1 MKKDNNFYALLLAGG
16 SGTRFW
22 PASRVSLPKQ
32 FIDLT
37 GSGETLIQETFNR
50 INKII
55 KTKNIF
61 ISTNEKYKSLLLKQI
76 PETSVS
82 NLICEPL
89 KRNTAPSI
97 LYASLKINQINQN
110 AKLIVLPSDHHI
122 KKISE
127 FYKNVE
133 HAFSLSKS
141 DYLITFGIIPK
152 FPSTNYGYIKV
163 NNTKESFQK
172 VQRFI
177 EKPVKK
183 AALKFLKSKMY
194 FWNSGIFV
202 WSTGTILKAFKDLQ
216 PNLIKTFK
224 SNLKKFNSSE
234 EINFFQNV
242 FPKIKAVS
250 IDYCILEKAKN
261 THVIRSNFEWSDLGT
276 WESLF
281 ETLSKKNP
289 NKNINIGFKN
299 KHVNSSMGNIMFSD
313 QKKLIILDSLN
324 DHIIINNNE
333 MLVIIPRNKIDS
345 IPSLRKNLIER
356 FGDGFN

>member
-1 MKKDNNFYALLLAGG
+1 MKKDNNFYALILAGG

-22 PASRVSLPKQ
+22 PASRESLPKQ

-37 GSGETLIQETFNR
+37 GSGKTLIQETFVR

-61 ISTNEKYKSLLLKQI
+61 ISTNEKYKNLVLTQI
-76 PETSVS
+76 PKVNSN

-89 KRNTAPSI
+89 RRNTAPSI

-122 KKISE
+122 MKISE
-127 FYKNVE
+127 FCKNVE

-141 DYLITFGIIPK
+141 DHLITFGIIPK

-163 NNTKESFQK
+163 NNTKDSFQK

-177 EKPVKK
+177 EKPIKK
-183 AALKFLKSKMY
+183 KALKFLKSKLY

-202 WSTGTILKAFKDLQ
+202 WSTETILKMFENLQ

-224 SNLKKFNSSE
+224 SNLKKFDASE
-234 EINFFQNV
+234 EINFFQNI
-242 FPKIKAVS
+242 FPKIRAVS
-250 IDYCILEKAKN
+250 IDYSILEKAKN
-261 THVIRSNFEWSDLGT
+261 TYVIRSNFEWSDLGT

-289 NKNINIGFKN
+289 KKNINIGFKN
-299 KHVNSSMGNIMFSD
+299 KHEISSMGNIMFSD
-313 QKKLIILDSLN
+313 QKKLIILDSLK

-333 MLVIIPRNKIDS
+333 MLVILPKNKIGT
-345 IPSLRKNLIER
+345 IQNLRENLIDR
-356 FGDGFN
+356 FGNEFN